1 MKAIKVNFQD
11 CGTSHRQRIGIVF
24 LILVILCAGC
34 TPSSQINAN
43 LPITDGEV
51 KANIAF
57 SPEMVDFGTQIIDTT
72 SAAHKVAIL
81 NDAADPLVIDE
92 FSVTAGFSIV
102 ANTCPLPTKAIA
114 SQGTCT
120 VEIVFKPNL
129 PQDWVGELQLKYG
142 SGQSIAV
149 VLKGTARLEHDQMV
163 AISSGYPRTRQV
175 RPTPPVVIRGH

>member
-11 CGTSHRQRIGIVF
+11 CGTSLRQHVGKVF
-24 LILVILCAGC
+24 LMLVILCTGC

-43 LPITDGEV
+43 LPIIDGEV
-51 KANIAF
+51 KANIVF
-57 SPEMVDFGTQIIDTT
+57 SPEMVDFGIQITDTT

-92 FSVTAGFSIV
+92 FSITAGFSIV

-149 VLKGTARLEHDQMV
+149 TLKGTARLENNLR
-163 AISSGYPRTRQV
+163 ASLFSGNPRTSQV
-175 RPTPPVVIRGH
+175 RPTPPVVMRGY